1 MPKKAEHTVH
11 IHEGEATLYSRVG
24 SPHWQLRYKAN
35 GKWTRSTTKKTKLAD
50 AKREAMEII
59 VRARVLEREGLL
71 VTSKRVTKVARL
83 AIKRMQDELDSG
95 NGKVT
100 YKRYIQAINGYIIP
114 LLGKHNIDKIDY
126 ATLADFDRQRKE
138 RMNHNRKEPIE
149 PSQAVINTH
158 NVAFNRIF
166 DEALLRG
173 FMTKVQVPHLEN
185 KGVTSDR
192 RPSFLLKEYKTI
204 LNKFRDWITT
214 ARQGNELKVRITLY
228 NYIMILA
235 NTGIRAGTES
245 MNLKWQHLGYENVNG
260 QNMLTMYVKGK
271 TSGRTIYVPPLVAK
285 CLTRIKDLDEDLRA
299 LSFDQLIDKKVD
311 RYVFRHEKLSPD
323 SAQSKYGRMFA
334 RFLSLED
341 VNLLKDKD
349 SNTERTLYSL
359 RHFYATKMIVRG
371 AVTEIQLAKHMGT
384 STTMINKH
392 YEHLKL
398 RDVAHKFVGK

>member
-11 IHEGEATLYSRVG
+11 IHEGEATLYLRVG

-245 MNLKWQHLGYENVNG
+245 MNLKWQHLGFENVNG

-299 LSFDQLIDKKVD
+299 LSFDQIVNKKVD
-311 RYVFRHEKLSPD
+311 KLIFRHEKLSPD

-334 RFLSLED
+334 RFLSLEN

>member
-11 IHEGEATLYSRVG
+11 IHEGEATLYLRVG

-83 AIKRMQDELDSG
+83 TIKRMQDELDSG

-245 MNLKWQHLGYENVNG
+245 MNLKWQHLGFENVNG

-299 LSFDQLIDKKVD
+299 LSFDQIVNKKVD
-311 RYVFRHEKLSPD
+311 KLIFRHEKLSPD

-334 RFLSLED
+334 RFLSLEN

>member
-1 MPKKAEHTVH
+1 MPKKAEHTIH
-11 IHEGEATLYSRVG
+11 IHEGEATLYQRAG

-35 GKWTRSTTKKTKLAD
+35 SKWTRSTTKKTKLAD

-71 VTSKRVTKVARL
+71 VTSKRVTTVARL
-83 AIKRMQDELDSG
+83 AIKRMQAELDSG

-114 LLGKHNIDKIDY
+114 LLGSHNIDKIDY

-158 NVAFNRIF
+158 NVAFNRVF

-185 KGVTSDR
+185 KGVSSDR

-204 LNKFRDWITT
+204 LNKLRDWIQT
-214 ARQGNELKVRITLY
+214 ARQGNEIKVRTTLY
-228 NYIMILA
+228 NYILILA

-245 MNLKWQHLGYENVNG
+245 MNLKWQHIGYENVNG
-260 QNMLTMYVKGK
+260 QVMLTMYVKGK
-271 TSGRTIYVPPLVAK
+271 TSGRTIYVPTLVAK
-285 CLTRIKDLDEDLRA
+285 CLTRIKDLDEDLRKY
-299 LSFDQLIDKKVD
+299 SFEQLINKKVD
-311 RYVFRHEKLSPD
+311 KFVFRHEDLSPD

-334 RFLSLED
+334 RFLSLPN

>member
-11 IHEGEATLYSRVG
+11 IHEGEATLYLRVG

-83 AIKRMQDELDSG
+83 TIKRMQDELDSG

-260 QNMLTMYVKGK
+260 QNMLNMYVKGK
-271 TSGRTIYVPPLVAK
+271 TTGRTIYVPPLVAK

-299 LSFDQLIDKKVD
+299 LSFDQIVNKKVD
-311 RYVFRHEKLSPD
+311 KLIFRHEKLSPD

-334 RFLSLED
+334 RFLSLEN